1 MPAYSYTAINQEG
14 MKKKGILSAESER
27 EARKLVK
34 DLKLTP
40 LKVSESKDLG
50 KTLKIKDKDIVIMT
64 RQLATLLEASTPI
77 VEALNITANQLQN
90 KNLVYILYNLKEDIV
105 QGKRLGSSMKK
116 FPGVFSD
123 TYISMVTAGDSS
135 GNLDIVFTK
144 LADYLEESASIRQ
157 KVISALTYP
166 IVLIGFSIV
175 VIISLLAFVLPQVVG
190 QFIKAGAELPFITK
204 FLIGISNNIV
214 PILIVFAA
222 LFTFIFYF
230 YKKHISNIDNKISFD
245 RKVLGIPLL
254 GNFILNSE
262 LERFSST
269 MELLLASGTNLD
281 VALDE
286 CSKIFDNKF
295 LSRIILNAKNDVV
308 EGKDFIV
315 SLKNEEV
322 LPDIFIQLISSGY
335 RSGNLAKMFNKV
347 SHFMKSEIENKR
359 AVFLSLLE
367 PVVIILMGGFI
378 MLIVLAILIPIM
390 QMNTLAIWRIKKKD
404 LLLSN

>member
-1 MPAYSYTAINQEG
+1 MPAYSYTAINQDG
-14 MKKKGILSAESER
+14 TKKKGIISAESER

-123 TYISMVTAGDSS
+123 TYISMVSAGDSS

-144 LADYLEESASIRQ
+144 LADYLEESASIKQ

-166 IVLIGFSIV
+166 LILIGFSIV

-214 PILIVFAA
+214 PILIVLV
-222 LFTFIFYF
+222 LFISIIFYF
-230 YKKHISNIDNKISFD
+230 YKNYVSKKENRIKFD
-245 RKVLGIPLL
+245 RNVLNIPLL

-281 VALDE
+281 VALEE

-295 LSRIILNAKNDVV
+295 LSNIVLNTKNDVV

-315 SLKNEEV
+315 SLRIEGV
-322 LPDIFIQLISSGY
+322 FPDIFIQLISSGY

-359 AVFLSLLE
+359 AIFLSLLE
-367 PVVIILMGGFI
+367 PVVIIFMGGFI

-390 QMNTLAIWRIKKKD
+390 QMNTLAI
-404 LLLSN
+404 

>member
-1 MPAYSYTAINQEG
+1 MPAYSYTAINQDG
-14 MKKKGILSAESER
+14 SKKKGILSAESER

-34 DLKLTP
+34 ELKLTP

-77 VEALNITANQLQN
+77 VEALNITAKQLRN
-90 KNLVYILYNLKEDIV
+90 KNLIYILYNLKEEII

-135 GNLDIVFTK
+135 GNLDIVFSK
-144 LADYLEESASIRQ
+144 LADYLEEGASIKQ

-204 FLIGISNNIV
+204 FLIGISNNII
-214 PILIVFAA
+214 PILIIFAV
-222 LFTFIFYF
+222 LCVIIFNS
-230 YKKHISNIDNKISFD
+230 YKNYVRNIENKISFD
-245 RKVLGIPLL
+245 QRVLNIPLL

-295 LSRIILNAKNDVV
+295 LSKIVVDAKNDVV

-315 SLKNEEV
+315 SLKNEEIF
-322 LPDIFIQLISSGY
+322 PDIFIQLISSGY

-359 AVFLSLLE
+359 AIFLSLLE

-390 QMNTLAIWRIKKKD
+390 QMNTLVI
-404 LLLSN
+404 

>member
-1 MPAYSYTAINQEG
+1 MPAYSYTAINQDG
-14 MKKKGILSAESER
+14 AKKKGILSAESER

-40 LKVSESKDLG
+40 LKVSESKNLG

-77 VEALNITANQLQN
+77 VEALNITAKQLKN
-90 KNLVYILYNLKEDIV
+90 KNLIYILYNLKEEIV

-116 FPGVFSD
+116 FPGVFTD

-144 LADYLEESASIRQ
+144 LADYLEESASIKQ

-204 FLIGISNNIV
+204 FLIGISNNII
-214 PILIVFAA
+214 PILIIFAVLCA
-222 LFTFIFYF
+222 VIFYS
-230 YKKHISNIDNKISFD
+230 YKNYVRKIENKISFD
-245 RKVLGIPLL
+245 RRVLNIPLL

-295 LSRIILNAKNDVV
+295 LSKIVVDAKNDVV

-315 SLKNEEV
+315 SLKNEGI

-359 AVFLSLLE
+359 AIFLSLLE

-390 QMNTLAIWRIKKKD
+390 QMNTLAI
-404 LLLSN
+404 

>member
-1 MPAYSYTAINQEG
+1 ML
-14 MKKKGILSAESER
+14 LSAESER

-50 KTLKIKDKDIVIMT
+50 KALKIKDKDIVVMT

-222 LFTFIFYF
+222 LFTFIFYV

-245 RKVLGIPLL
+245 RKVLSIPLL

-359 AVFLSLLE
+359 AIFLSLLE

-390 QMNTLAIWRIKKKD
+390 QMNTLEI
-404 LLLSN
+404 

>member
-1 MPAYSYTAINQEG
+1 MPAYSYTAINQDG
-14 MKKKGILSAESER
+14 TKKKGILSAESER

-34 DLKLTP
+34 ELKLTP

-77 VEALNITANQLQN
+77 VEALNITAKQLRN
-90 KNLVYILYNLKEDIV
+90 KNLIYILYNLKEEII

-144 LADYLEESASIRQ
+144 LADYLEESASIKQ

-204 FLIGISNNIV
+204 FLIGISNNII
-214 PILIVFAA
+214 PILIILVV
-222 LFTFIFYF
+222 LCVIIFYS
-230 YKKHISNIDNKISFD
+230 YKNYVRKIENKISFD
-245 RKVLGIPLL
+245 QRVLNIPLL

-295 LSRIILNAKNDVV
+295 LSKIVVDAKNDVV

-315 SLKNEEV
+315 SLKNEEIF
-322 LPDIFIQLISSGY
+322 PDIFIQLISSGY

-359 AVFLSLLE
+359 AIFLSLLE

-390 QMNTLAIWRIKKKD
+390 QMNTLVI
-404 LLLSN
+404 

>member
-1 MPAYSYTAINQEG
+1 MPAYSYTAINQDG
-14 MKKKGILSAESER
+14 AKKKGILSAESER

-77 VEALNITANQLQN
+77 VEALNITAKQLKN
-90 KNLVYILYNLKEDIV
+90 KNLIYILYNLKEEIV

-144 LADYLEESASIRQ
+144 LADYLEESASIKQ

-204 FLIGISNNIV
+204 FLIGISNNII
-214 PILIVFAA
+214 PILIIFAV
-222 LFTFIFYF
+222 LCEVIFYS
-230 YKKHISNIDNKISFD
+230 YKNYVRKIENKISFD
-245 RKVLGIPLL
+245 RRVLNIPLL

-295 LSRIILNAKNDVV
+295 LSKIVVDAKNDVV

-315 SLKNEEV
+315 SLKNEGI

-359 AVFLSLLE
+359 AIFLSLLE

-390 QMNTLAIWRIKKKD
+390 QMNTLAI
-404 LLLSN
+404 

>member
-1 MPAYSYTAINQEG
+1 MPAYSYTAINQDG
-14 MKKKGILSAESER
+14 TKKKGILSAESER

-40 LKVSESKDLG
+40 LKVYESKDLG
-50 KTLKIKDKDIVIMT
+50 KTLKIKEKDIVIMT

-123 TYISMVTAGDSS
+123 TYISMVSAGDSS

-144 LADYLEESASIRQ
+144 LADYLEESASIKQ

-166 IVLIGFSIV
+166 LILIGFSII

-214 PILIVFAA
+214 PILIVAV
-222 LFTFIFYF
+222 LFISIIFYF
-230 YKKHISNIDNKISFD
+230 YKKYVSKIENRIKFD
-245 RKVLGIPLL
+245 RNILNIPLL

-281 VALDE
+281 VALEE
-286 CSKIFDNKF
+286 CSKIFDNKY
-295 LSRIILNAKNDVV
+295 LSNIVLNAKNDVV

-315 SLKNEEV
+315 SLKNEGV
-322 LPDIFIQLISSGY
+322 FPDIFIQLISSGY

-359 AVFLSLLE
+359 AIFLSLLE

-390 QMNTLAIWRIKKKD
+390 QMNTLAI
-404 LLLSN
+404 

>member
-1 MPAYSYTAINQEG
+1 MPAYSYTAINQDG
-14 MKKKGILSAESER
+14 AKKKGILSAESER

-90 KNLVYILYNLKEDIV
+90 KNLVYILYSLKEDIV

-135 GNLDIVFTK
+135 GNLDIVFNK
-144 LADYLEESASIRQ
+144 LADYLEESASIKQ

-166 IVLIGFSIV
+166 LILIGISIV

-204 FLIGISNNIV
+204 FLIGISNNII
-214 PILIVFAA
+214 PILIVIVISISI
-222 LFTFIFYF
+222 IFYF
-230 YKKHISNIDNKISFD
+230 YKNYVSKIENRIKFD
-245 RKVLGIPLL
+245 RNVLNIPLL

-281 VALDE
+281 VALEE
-286 CSKIFDNKF
+286 CSKIFDNKY
-295 LSRIILNAKNDVV
+295 LSNIVLSAKNDVV

-315 SLKNEEV
+315 SLKNEGV
-322 LPDIFIQLISSGY
+322 FPDIFIQLISSGY
-335 RSGNLAKMFNKV
+335 RSGNLVKMFNKV

-359 AVFLSLLE
+359 AIFLSLLE

-390 QMNTLAIWRIKKKD
+390 QMNTLAI
-404 LLLSN
+404 

>member
-1 MPAYSYTAINQEG
+1 
-14 MKKKGILSAESER
+14 
-27 EARKLVK
+27 
-34 DLKLTP
+34 
-40 LKVSESKDLG
+40 
-50 KTLKIKDKDIVIMT
+50 MT

-77 VEALNITANQLQN
+77 VEALNITAKQLKN
-90 KNLVYILYNLKEDIV
+90 KNLIYILYNLKEEIV

-144 LADYLEESASIRQ
+144 LADYLEESASIKQ

-204 FLIGISNNIV
+204 FLIGISNNII
-214 PILIVFAA
+214 PILIIFAVLCA
-222 LFTFIFYF
+222 VIFYS
-230 YKKHISNIDNKISFD
+230 YKNYVRKIENKISFD
-245 RKVLGIPLL
+245 RRVLNIPLL

-295 LSRIILNAKNDVV
+295 LSKIVVDAKNDVV

-315 SLKNEEV
+315 SLKNEGI

-359 AVFLSLLE
+359 AIFLSLLE

-390 QMNTLAIWRIKKKD
+390 QMNTLTI
-404 LLLSN
+404 

>member
-1 MPAYSYTAINQEG
+1 MPAYSYTAINQDG
-14 MKKKGILSAESER
+14 TKKKGILSAESER

-34 DLKLTP
+34 ELKLTP

-77 VEALNITANQLQN
+77 VEALNITAKQLRN
-90 KNLVYILYNLKEDIV
+90 KNLIYILYNLKEEII

-144 LADYLEESASIRQ
+144 LADYLEESASIKQ

-204 FLIGISNNIV
+204 FLIGISNNII
-214 PILIVFAA
+214 PILIIFAV
-222 LFTFIFYF
+222 LFAITFYS
-230 YKKHISNIDNKISFD
+230 YKNYVRKIENKISFD
-245 RKVLGIPLL
+245 QRVLNIPLL

-295 LSRIILNAKNDVV
+295 LSKIVVDAKNDVV

-315 SLKNEEV
+315 SLKNEGIF
-322 LPDIFIQLISSGY
+322 PDIFIQLISSGY

-347 SHFMKSEIENKR
+347 SYFMKSEIENKR
-359 AVFLSLLE
+359 AIFLSLLE

-390 QMNTLAIWRIKKKD
+390 QMNTLVI
-404 LLLSN
+404 